1 MPCDALELSNTLNS
15 PYFKIQF
22 RPWPK
27 AEIAEA
33 TSLPTKRHRAFH
45 LIPSSSPAQNTY
57 SRDRGSTWSTH
68 VHLQQL
74 SVCVRQDDRFSSRH
88 QKKKKTILHNQLDLC
103 YTRAYTKSR
112 VEEERDGKG
121 IEANTDGMTCVR
133 AYMCARAEERV
144 QHNTTYH
151 VHHKSATDVDCR
163 QRAQLWL
170 CVCVQH

>member
-1 MPCDALELSNTLNS
+1 MKHTCASAATECMRAARRQI
-15 PYFKIQF
+15 FF
-22 RPWPK
+22 
-27 AEIAEA
+27 EA
-33 TSLPTKRHRAFH
+33 SKE
-45 LIPSSSPAQNTY
+45 
-57 SRDRGSTWSTH
+57 
-68 VHLQQL
+68 
-74 SVCVRQDDRFSSRH
+74 
-88 QKKKKTILHNQLDLC
+88 KKTILHNQLDLC